1 MKNQYTKYYFAF
13 FYLCSTIALIA
24 QPGAGNDTSNL
35 EGADTPAAPINDYLW
50 VLALIGL
57 LFVFMKLKNLQNKK
71 IAIKFFK

>member
-13 FYLCSTIALIA
+13 FYLCSTIVLFA

-35 EGADTPAAPINDYLW
+35 EGTDAPAAPINENIW

-57 LFVFMKLKNLQNKK
+57 LFVFMKLKNLKNKK
-71 IAIKFFK
+71 IAIKVFK